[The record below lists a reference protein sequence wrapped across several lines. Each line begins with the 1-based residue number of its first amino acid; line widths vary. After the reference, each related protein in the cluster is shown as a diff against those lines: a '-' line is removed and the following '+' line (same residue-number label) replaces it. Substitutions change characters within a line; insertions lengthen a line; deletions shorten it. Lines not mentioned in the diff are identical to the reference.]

1 MGLQEFISSV
11 CVQTAVYWA
20 PGTRDGFGQPT
31 WSTGVDIAC
40 RWDDTTTLSAE
51 RIINKYGKEIVSQ
64 ARLLVTQD
72 INPEGYLYL
81 GTISELSAQQKINPK
96 LVPTAYPVQRIEK
109 NPEFKST
116 SKFVRT
122 VYL

>member
-20 PGTRDGFGQPT
+20 PGTRDGFGQPART
-31 WSTGVDIAC
+31 TGVEIAC
-40 RWDDTTTLSAE
+40 RWDDTTEL
-51 RIINKYGKEIVSQ
+51 IINRQGKEVASRAKVLI
-64 ARLLVTQD
+64 TQD
-72 INPEGYLYL
+72 LNVEGYLYL
-81 GTISELSAQQKINPK
+81 GILSSLSTEQKTNPK
-96 LVPTAYPVQRIEK
+96 LVSTAYPIQKIDK

>member
-31 WSTGVDIAC
+31 WSIGTDISC
-40 RWDDTTTLSAE
+40 RWDDTTEL
-51 RIINKYGKEIVSQ
+51 IINKYGKEIASQ

-81 GTISELSAQQKINPK
+81 GNLAGLSSAQKSNPK

-116 SKFVRT
+116 TKFVRT